1 MEMSPSEMSEDQ
13 TNKNMTLAA
22 PESQSQRWIK
32 YGANVVFSSLIVIL
46 LAVMLTWLAQSH
58 AVRVDTTAGGTQSLR
73 PQSVNFIQD
82 LKQPIRIV
90 ALYPKLKSD
99 SHEQDYYQPVADLL
113 NEYAT
118 KGKNIRTELLDPD
131 TEKDEFNKLVSEVTN
146 KYGGAVQGYKAILD
160 KLPNVNKTTDQF
172 VTDEAAKFRALP
184 FDKVQDQQLQQE
196 ISAAY
201 LTLVLAHHQI
211 DDLKTAVDSEL
222 NQQIPSYKDGVD
234 DARTTYTNISGLL
247 QQFSQVVASFKT
259 NPAFAKLTAITDY
272 AIGAATRADNARKD
286 ADALVDGIAHLG
298 ALTELDEFK
307 QQLKSK
313 AIIVM
318 GDSGYK
324 ILQFDQIWKV
334 PEASRFTPQS
344 PDVQPR
350 LSFAGEQQITA
361 AIASLTS
368 AAKPMVVF
376 VRNGGAP
383 VATAMSPDQQP
394 LFASIAQRLRD
405 QNFDVQE
412 KDATGQSAMQEN
424 PIPEPTDAQMKS
436 AIWVVIRSQ
445 HDTQPDQPSQI
456 DPMLEQ
462 HLQSGGSALVLLFPT
477 ADTMDQAVSI
487 MGIHARTDELIVH
500 ESLAAPERQSN
511 DFAESAFQSSQAVFR
526 LNQYGDHPIATPLAG
541 LDFLQAASSP
551 ISVGPD
557 IPPGVHATG
566 LLPMPLS
573 PHYWASSDT
582 EAILNNQGG
591 IVTFNPKPD
600 PDAGRMFGDVDNTA
614 ENRLY
619 GAAASEAPS
628 GSRLVV
634 VGSYVFAI
642 SYLVD
647 LPDQEMLERHGLN
660 VSRLPGNGEF
670 FVNSILWLAHEDS
683 MLAISPH
690 ALQVARIREMT
701 PATLAFW
708 RLGVLTAALP
718 LAVIFA
724 GLMVYSRRRD

>member
-1 MEMSPSEMSEDQ
+1 
-13 TNKNMTLAA
+13 
-22 PESQSQRWIK
+22 
-32 YGANVVFSSLIVIL
+32 
-46 LAVMLTWLAQSH
+46 
-58 AVRVDTTAGGTQSLR
+58 
-73 PQSVNFIQD
+73 
-82 LKQPIRIV
+82 
-90 ALYPKLKSD
+90 
-99 SHEQDYYQPVADLL
+99 
-113 NEYAT
+113 
-118 KGKNIRTELLDPD
+118 
-131 TEKDEFNKLVSEVTN
+131 
-146 KYGGAVQGYKAILD
+146 
-160 KLPNVNKTTDQF
+160 
-172 VTDEAAKFRALP
+172 
-184 FDKVQDQQLQQE
+184 
-196 ISAAY
+196 
-201 LTLVLAHHQI
+201 
-211 DDLKTAVDSEL
+211 
-222 NQQIPSYKDGVD
+222 
-234 DARTTYTNISGLL
+234 
-247 QQFSQVVASFKT
+247 
-259 NPAFAKLTAITDY
+259 
-272 AIGAATRADNARKD
+272 
-286 ADALVDGIAHLG
+286 
-298 ALTELDEFK
+298 
-307 QQLKSK
+307 
-313 AIIVM
+313 
-318 GDSGYK
+318 
-324 ILQFDQIWKV
+324 
-334 PEASRFTPQS
+334 
-344 PDVQPR
+344 
-350 LSFAGEQQITA
+350 
-361 AIASLTS
+361 
-368 AAKPMVVF
+368 
-376 VRNGGAP
+376 
-383 VATAMSPDQQP
+383 
-394 LFASIAQRLRD
+394 
-405 QNFDVQE
+405 
-412 KDATGQSAMQEN
+412 
-424 PIPEPTDAQMKS
+424 
-436 AIWVVIRSQ
+436 
-445 HDTQPDQPSQI
+445 
-456 DPMLEQ
+456 
-462 HLQSGGSALVLLFPT
+462 
-477 ADTMDQAVSI
+477 MDQAVSI

>member
-1 MEMSPSEMSEDQ
+1 MNEDQ
-13 TNKNMTLAA
+13 TNKNMTLAT

-46 LAVMLTWLAQSH
+46 LAVMITWLAQSH
-58 AVRVDTTAGGTQSLR
+58 AVRLDTTTGGTQSLT
-73 PQSVNFIQD
+73 PQSVGFIQD
-82 LKQPIRIV
+82 VKQPIQIV
-90 ALYPKLKSD
+90 ALYPKLKSE
-99 SHEQDYYQPVADLL
+99 SHEQDFYQPVADLL
-113 NEYAT
+113 NEYT
-118 KGKNIRTELLDPD
+118 IKGKSIHTELIDPD
-131 TEKDEFNKLVSEVTN
+131 TQKDEFNKLVSEVTN

-160 KLPNVNKTTDQF
+160 KLPDLNKSTDQF

-234 DARTTYTNISGLL
+234 DTRTTYTNISGLL

-272 AIGAATRADNARKD
+272 APGAAARAASAQKN
-286 ADALVDGIAHLG
+286 ADALVDAIAHLG
-298 ALTELDEFK
+298 SLTELDEFK

-334 PEASRFTPQS
+334 PEASRFTPAS

-383 VATAMSPDQQP
+383 LATATSPDQQPP

-412 KDATGQSAMQEN
+412 KDATGQSAAQEN
-424 PIPEPTDAQMKS
+424 PIPEPSDADMKS
-436 AIWVVIRSQ
+436 AIWVVVRSQ

-456 DPMLEQ
+456 DPMLEE
-462 HLQSGGSALVLLFPT
+462 HLRSGGSAMVLLFPT
-477 ADTMDQAVSI
+477 ADTMDQALSP
-487 MGIHARTDELIVH
+487 MGIHARTDQLIVH
-500 ESLAAPERQSN
+500 EALTAPERQSN
-511 DFAESAFQSSQAVFR
+511 DFAESALQASQAVFR
-526 LNQYGDHPIATPLAG
+526 LNQYGNQPIASPLAG

-551 ISVGPD
+551 ISIGPD
-557 IPPGVHATG
+557 VPPGVHVAG
-566 LLPMPLS
+566 LLPIPLS

-582 EAILNNQGG
+582 ESILNNQGG
-591 IVTFNPKPD
+591 VVTFNPKAD
-600 PDAGRMFGDVDNTA
+600 PDAGRMFGDIDNTPD
-614 ENRLY
+614 NRLY
-619 GAAASEAPS
+619 AAAASDAPN

-701 PATLAFW
+701 PATQAFW
-708 RLGVLTAALP
+708 RLGILTAGLP
-718 LAVIFA
+718 LAAIVA

>member
-1 MEMSPSEMSEDQ
+1 MSDDQ
-13 TNKNMTLAA
+13 SKNMTLAA

-58 AVRVDTTAGGTQSLR
+58 DMRVDTTIGGTQSLT
-73 PQSVNFIQD
+73 PQSVDFIQGI
-82 LKQPIRIV
+82 KQPIRIV

-99 SHEQDYYQPVADLL
+99 SHEQDFYQPVADLL
-113 NEYAT
+113 NEYST

-160 KLPNVNKTTDQF
+160 KLPDLNKSTDAFLTKEMDQF
-172 VTDEAAKFRALP
+172 RVLP

-201 LTLVLAHHQI
+201 LTLVLAHHQLG
-211 DDLKTAVDSEL
+211 DLKTGVESDL

-234 DARTTYTNISGLL
+234 DARNAYSSISQLF

-259 NPAFAKLTAITDY
+259 NPAFAKLTAITAY
-272 AIGAATRADNARKD
+272 GPAAAARADSARKD
-286 ADALVDGIAHLG
+286 ADALVEGIAHLG
-298 ALTELDEFK
+298 SLTELDEFK

-334 PEASRFTPQS
+334 PEASRFAAQS
-344 PDVQPR
+344 ADVQPK

-361 AIASLTS
+361 AIASLS
-368 AAKPMVVF
+368 SPAKPMVVF
-376 VRNGGAP
+376 VRAGGAP
-383 VATAMSPDQQP
+383 LATSMSPDQQP

-412 KDATGQSAMQEN
+412 KDASGQSAMQEN
-424 PIPEPTDAQMKS
+424 PVPEPSEAEMKS
-436 AIWVVIRSQ
+436 AIWVVVRSQ
-445 HDTQPDQPSQI
+445 HDTQPDQPSQL
-456 DPMLEQ
+456 DPMLEG
-462 HLQSGGSALVLLFPT
+462 HIRSGGSALVLLFPT
-477 ADTMDQAVSI
+477 TDTMDQALAP
-487 MGIHARTDELIVH
+487 MGIHAKTDQLIVH
-500 ESLAAPERQSN
+500 EALAAPERQSN
-511 DFAESAFQSSQAVFR
+511 DFAESALQASQAVFR

-557 IPPGVHATG
+557 IPPGVKAAG
-566 LLPMPLS
+566 LLPLPLS

-582 EAILNNQGG
+582 ESILSNQTTV
-591 IVTFNPKPD
+591 VTFHAKAD
-600 PDAGRMFGDVDNTA
+600 PDAGRMFADVDNTA
-614 ENRLY
+614 DSRLY
-619 GAAASEAPS
+619 AAAASEAPS
-628 GSRLVV
+628 GSRVVV

-642 SYLVD
+642 SYLID

-690 ALQVARIREMT
+690 ALQVARIREMS
-701 PATLAFW
+701 PPTLAFW
-708 RLGVLTAALP
+708 RLGILTAGLP
-718 LAVIFA
+718 LAAIIA